1 MSPALVK
8 PVRLPI
14 LRDVPHALPYQG
26 SKRALA
32 HAIIPLLPA
41 DTESLVEPFAG
52 SAAIAI
58 AARHSGAARKA
69 VIGDINEPLIALWRR
84 ILEDPEALA
93 GDYAALWHEQQP
105 DPRAFYDTVRTRFN
119 AGKEPHLLLY
129 LLARCVKAS
138 VRYSSNGD
146 FNQSP
151 DNRRLGARP
160 ETMRRRLT
168 ETSRTLADTVAV
180 SGDYAGLL
188 LNADP
193 NAVIYLDPPYQ
204 GVSRARDTRYM
215 RGLERAGFEERLRD
229 AVRAGVSFILSY
241 DGVTESQRYGDAV
254 SPDLGL
260 THLHVLAGRSSQ
272 ATLQG
277 VEKVTVESLYL
288 SPALVERLG
297 GEGQVARRLQG
308 QGGSAGRFREAC

>member
-1 MSPALVK
+1 MK

-41 DTESLVEPFAG
+41 DAETLVEPFAG
-52 SAAIAI
+52 SAAVAI
-58 AARHSGAARKA
+58 AARHSGTAKKA
-69 VIGDINEPLIALWRR
+69 IIGDINGPLITLWERILADPNELADDYEALW
-84 ILEDPEALA
+84 L
-93 GDYAALWHEQQP
+93 EQQA

-119 AGKEPHLLLY
+119 ATREPHLLLY

-138 VRYSSNGD
+138 VRYSRNGD

-160 ETMRRRLT
+160 ATMRRRLT
-168 ETSRTLADTVAV
+168 ETSRTLTDTVAV
-180 SGDYAGLL
+180 FGDYADLL
-188 LNADP
+188 LNAGRS
-193 NAVIYLDPPYQ
+193 AVIYLDPPYQ
-204 GVSRARDTRYM
+204 GVSNVRDNRYM
-215 RGLERAGFEERLRD
+215 RGLERAGFEERLRE
-229 AVRAGVSFILSY
+229 AVQAGISFILSY
-241 DGVTESQRYGDAV
+241 DAVTESQRYGNAV

-260 THLHVLAGRSSQ
+260 THLHVEAGRSTQ

-297 GEGQVARRLQG
+297 GEGQVIQRLQG
-308 QGGSAGRFREAC
+308 QGELREAC